1 VAVVKGNIEIINVR
15 ELTKIVPMRII
26 LGGKKVLDRTSA
38 HNHQNSG
45 SRRVEYILPS
55 NLEAACVIFDYNLPF
70 QFVACMAAMNLPKT
84 ERDWE
89 ASLSKYNVKGDRHKL
104 SSASSASQIDIEEFL
119 ALRTLWLQK
128 DLNAL
133 QKSHEDFGIKR
144 SHADKA
150 TEVLENHTPGWL
162 EYLRFIPKNNASKS
176 GDPLPTETAGFASV
190 LHNQREIF
198 TILPSNKEEIKL
210 IRSPYKLRPRGPP
223 ETFAGQIDGG
233 IARHDALQTPQRPA
247 PQTPQRPA
255 PQTPQRPAP
264 QTPQQ
269 PVPQAPPISP
279 FDVESPFDKDI
290 PTPAPAADEQIVN
303 IALIGL
309 LQGLTVHQHRRA
321 DWTIQRKNFR
331 CGRKGSIAEF
341 EARTDGALQNHSNN
355 RCIAIIEVKARRRA
369 GQFQIQMQESAQMA
383 AWIDAEPE
391 SYWEVEGSPGVRQ

>member
-1 VAVVKGNIEIINVR
+1 
-15 ELTKIVPMRII
+15 
-26 LGGKKVLDRTSA
+26 
-38 HNHQNSG
+38 
-45 SRRVEYILPS
+45 
-55 NLEAACVIFDYNLPF
+55 
-70 QFVACMAAMNLPKT
+70 MAAMYLPKT
-84 ERDWE
+84 DRDWE
-89 ASLSKYNVKGDRHKL
+89 KSLSKYNVKGDRHKL

-119 ALRTLWLQK
+119 ALRTLWLEK

-150 TEVLENHTPGWL
+150 TEVLENHTPGWP
-162 EYLRFIPKNNASKS
+162 EYLRFTPNNTARKS
-176 GDPLPTETAGFASV
+176 GDPLPTEAAGFASV

-198 TILPSNKEEIKL
+198 TRLSSNKEEIKV
-210 IRSPYKLRPRGPP
+210 IRSPYRLRPRGPP
-223 ETFAGQIDGG
+223 ETFAGQIGGG
-233 IARHDALQTPQRPA
+233 IARHDALQTPQRAA
-247 PQTPQRPA
+247 PQTPQRLV
-255 PQTPQRPAP
+255 PQTPQRPVP
-264 QTPQQ
+264 QTPL
-269 PVPQAPPISP
+269 VSP

-309 LQGLTVHQHRRA
+309 LQGLIVHQHRRA
-321 DWTIQRKNFR
+321 DWTIQRKIFR

-341 EARTDGALQNHSNN
+341 EARTDGALQNHSNK

-383 AWIDAEPE
+383 AWIDTEPE